1 MKTASW
7 VVPPKPSMHKT
18 EALGLHNVLFCVLFL
33 KWQNSWPVVIIANTP
48 TSEVSPEAIRARCA
62 ACACLSGSMI
72 ASNAICKFAE
82 TADEIDYERTAVNGN
97 DENLGKRR
105 LF

>member
-18 EALGLHNVLFCVLFL
+18 EALGLHNLLFCVLFL
-33 KWQNSWPVVIIANTP
+33 KWQNSWPDVIIANTP
-48 TSEVSPEAIRARCA
+48 TSEVSAETTNARCA
-62 ACACLSGSMI
+62 TSVCLSGSMI
-72 ASNAICKFAE
+72 ASNAICKFAD
-82 TADEIDYERTAVNGN
+82 AANEIGYERTAVNRN
-97 DENLGKRR
+97 EENLGKTR